1 MECPTKEE
9 LQRALDD
16 IQKTLGI
23 KLPSADLLM
32 RDSTHLGGRPPKKR
46 HIPGTARGGPAEDYE
61 DDESAESRAHSF
73 DDIAEFA
80 DSLRGIEATFCD
92 LADKAA
98 VKIADMNKPKKRFIF
113 FGAEVEPSLSA
124 EATEIME
131 RGLSAVANIKTSE
144 ISGADI
150 KALMVYCDP
159 AQRAELM
166 ICSAVLKKLNEAERE
181 NEGGNVEGALL
192 LANTATGM
200 MNDPSLPAALI
211 ELQNTREQARE
222 RRQELKAFTKAN
234 RERIKSTERMMQK
247 QLDASE
253 RAHER
258 QTQAQ
263 TDMHLANIDA
273 KKTLGSSA
281 QSAAIEKRRIEADA
295 LIQTAKIANT
305 AAISKGRIMMIALIC
320 IIVVSV
326 LVSYIGYSQ
335 TQQLVSIG
343 KNLIIKLN
351 ELGEFTHLP
360 LDTSWLSWTSSL
372 TNSIKVVINFFMTC
386 GNKSI
391 EVALIVLEAFVNQMG
406 IAPQIIGPMLGLIPL
421 VIGLFALWILSF
433 HNLKISAWGELSL
446 SGAAPQIL
454 APGAPIPSIITGAR
468 DDLTRQFNVP
478 IPNAPG
484 FLLPALPVLPPQ
496 EFIHQNPLL
505 LPAPQDRRRN
515 PLLLQN
521 AAPQAAA
528 PGAQQQ
534 QQQPDVE
541 EPESPRDG
549 QPGGSRKKRSTN
561 NKGKRS
567 KKNKSR
573 RQRSK
578 KISMKRRSLY

>member
-131 RGLSAVANIKTSE
+131 RGLSAVANIQTSE
-144 ISGADI
+144 ICCADI

-159 AQRAELM
+159 AQRAKLM

-192 LANTATGM
+192 LTNVATGM
-200 MNDPSLPAALI
+200 MNDSSLQGALI
-211 ELQNTREQARE
+211 DLQNTREQARE
-222 RRQELKAFTKAN
+222 RRQELQVFRAAN
-234 RERIKSTERMMQK
+234 RERIESTERMMQM

-263 TDMHLANIDA
+263 RDMQLAAIEA
-273 KKTLGSSA
+273 QKTLGSAA
-281 QSAAIEKRRIEADA
+281 QHATIEQRKIDANA
-295 LIQTAKIANT
+295 LIQNTKIANT
-305 AAISKGRIMMIALIC
+305 AAISKARIMMIALIC
-320 IIVVSV
+320 IICVSV
-326 LVSYIGYSQ
+326 LVSYIGYTQ

-343 KNLIIKLN
+343 KNFIVKLSG
-351 ELGEFTHLP
+351 LGRFTHLA
-360 LDTSWLSWTSSL
+360 LDNSWLSWASSI
-372 TNSIKVVINFFMTC
+372 TNSVKVVINFFMTC
-386 GNKSI
+386 GNITI
-391 EVALIVLEAFVNQMG
+391 EGLLCVLEMFVSLMG
-406 IAPQIIGPMLGLIPL
+406 IAPQIVGPMAGLIPL
-421 VIGLFALWILSF
+421 ILGLASLWVYQF
-433 HNLKISAWGELSL
+433 HNLSISAWGQLSL

-454 APGAPIPSIITGAR
+454 APGAPVPSIITGAR
-468 DDLTRQFNVP
+468 DDLNHQFNVP
-478 IPNAPG
+478 IPNAPQI
-484 FLLPALPVLPPQ
+484 LLPAPPVLPPQ
-496 EFIHQNPLL
+496 EFIHRNPLL
-505 LPAPQDRRRN
+505 LPAPEDRRRN

-528 PGAQQQ
+528 PGAQQ